1 MLHLPSSWDQTSR
14 RPRNREPSLRDCIVL
29 SVRSRSPIH
38 SPAAIALRSSVEGA
52 VPRLN
57 LQTNSGSDSSM
68 EPSIATP
75 AKSVLGNS
83 ELDPSTSL
91 IRGLSLLDSVLLLAG
106 GIIGSSI
113 FLTAKDI
120 AGPLP
125 HPVLFLLVWVLGA
138 LISLCA
144 CFAFAELGSM
154 FPDSGGQYIYLRE
167 AYGDLI
173 AFLYGWMLFSV
184 ANGGTIAALSVAAAA
199 YVGQVVP
206 FVSQAHVMFTVL
218 GVAFT
223 RAHLFGLVLIAVLT
237 YVNVVGLRWGALLQ
251 NVSTW
256 TKFTAMAAFVGL
268 GFLIGMGHWSNFQSH
283 GVSLTMGLGPSQLI
297 SVLGVGLIAV
307 FWAYDGWVYITW
319 VAGEVKEPRR
329 NVPLAMVLGV
339 LAVAVI
345 YIAMNLTYMYAL
357 PIKEIASYET
367 IAHAAAAAL
376 FSPRAAAW
384 LSLMIAVSCF
394 SAAATCTLS
403 GARVYLAMAQD
414 GVFFKKMAVIHPKW
428 RTPAFSLIGQGIWA
442 AALTVSGRY
451 DQLYTY
457 VIYGMVLSY
466 TLTVIALF
474 WLRWKR
480 PDISRPYRCT
490 GYPWLPAIYVLI
502 GAAWTLNTIIT
513 RPTEAFWGSAI
524 VLLGVPGYLYWTR
537 SNRTTA
543 AME

>member
-1 MLHLPSSWDQTSR
+1 MMEPVPVLPATD
-14 RPRNREPSLRDCIVL
+14 
-29 SVRSRSPIH
+29 
-38 SPAAIALRSSVEGA
+38 
-52 VPRLN
+52 VPPTGER
-57 LQTNSGSDSSM
+57 SDSK
-68 EPSIATP
+68 PTL
-75 AKSVLGNS
+75 V
-83 ELDPSTSL
+83 
-91 IRGLSLLDSVLLLAG
+91 RGLSLLDSVLLLVS

-125 HPVLFLLVWVLGA
+125 QPVLFLAVWVLGA

-173 AFLYGWMLFSV
+173 AFLYGWMLFAV
-184 ANGGTIAALSVAAAA
+184 ANGGTIAALSVASAA
-199 YVGQVVP
+199 YVGQVFP
-206 FVSQAHVMFTVL
+206 IVSQAHV
-218 GVAFT
+218 AFSIASIAVT
-223 RAHLFGLVLIAVLT
+223 RAHLFGLLLIAILT
-237 YVNVVGLRWGALLQ
+237 WVNVVGLRWGALLQ

-256 TKFTAMAAFVGL
+256 TKFTAMAAFVIL
-268 GFLIGMGHWSNFQSH
+268 GFAIGKGDWSHFSPH
-283 GVSLTMGLGPSQLI
+283 GVSLTMGLGPTQLI
-297 SVLGVGLIAV
+297 SALGVGLIAV

-319 VAGEVKEPRR
+319 VAGEVKDPRR

-339 LAVAVI
+339 LAVGAI
-345 YIAMNLTYMYAL
+345 YVAMNVTYVYAL
-357 PIKEIASYET
+357 PLKEVAAHET

-376 FSPRAAAW
+376 FSPGAAVW

-414 GVFFKKMAVIHPKW
+414 GVFFKRMAVIHPKW

-442 AALTVSGRY
+442 AALTLSGRY

-466 TLTVIALF
+466 TLTVIGMFL
-474 WLRWKR
+474 LRWKQ
-480 PDISRPYRCT
+480 PDIPRPYRCA

-502 GAAWTLNTIIT
+502 GTAWTLNTIIT
-513 RPTEAFWGSAI
+513 RPTQAFWGTAI
-524 VLLGVPGYLYWTR
+524 VLLGVPGYLYWKR
-537 SNRTTA
+537 SGRRTA
-543 AME
+543 AAE